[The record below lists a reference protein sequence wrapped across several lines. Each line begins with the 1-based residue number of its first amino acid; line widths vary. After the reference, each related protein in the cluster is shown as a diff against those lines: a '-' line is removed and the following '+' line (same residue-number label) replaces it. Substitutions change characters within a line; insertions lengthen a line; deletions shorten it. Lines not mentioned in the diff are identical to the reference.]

1 MHLLNIEFEASVS
14 QKLGICKSLCDS
26 QLEMGN
32 VPCSVGVCNAHL
44 YTTKITFLT
53 FELFWANL
61 FSQYLSIR
69 HQDDMTHHCILSQS
83 EAQFT
88 CALALSAENNV
99 QV

>member
-1 MHLLNIEFEASVS
+1 MLSTFIVPPASLVAK
-14 QKLGICKSLCDS
+14 QI
-26 QLEMGN
+26 LEE
-32 VPCSVGVCNAHL
+32 L
-44 YTTKITFLT
+44 YKNKITFLT